1 MKMVNSFKRPESR
14 MAFGSNLVKPSELF
28 GSVKRT
34 INRKQSRCQCKHH
47 QQRLLAKQEEQRQQL
62 QEQLRQRGD
71 NRKVAPKFKSKIIDW
86 FINFTSIFSRFRFH
100 KKIRDSSTFC
110 FHFSIFQLARQRASW
125 RDSWK

>member
-1 MKMVNSFKRPESR
+1 MVNSFKRPESR

-71 NRKVAPKFKSKIIDW
+71 NRKVAPKFKSKIIDLPQ
-86 FINFTSIFSRFRFH
+86 IFSRFRFH
-100 KKIRDSSTFC
+100 KKIPDFSTFC
-110 FHFSIFQLARQRASW
+110 FYFSVFQLSRQWASW
-125 RDSWK
+125 RVS

>member
-1 MKMVNSFKRPESR
+1 MVNTFKRPESR

-34 INRKQSRCQCKHH
+34 INRKQRTRCHCEHH

-71 NRKVAPKFKSKIIDW
+71 NRKVAPKLKSKLID
-86 FINFTSIFSRFRFH
+86 
-100 KKIRDSSTFC
+100 
-110 FHFSIFQLARQRASW
+110 
-125 RDSWK
+125 

>member
-1 MKMVNSFKRPESR
+1 MVNSLKRPESR

-71 NRKVAPKFKSKIIDW
+71 KRKIAPHQKYKSKIILPEE
-86 FINFTSIFSRFRFH
+86 NY
-100 KKIRDSSTFC
+100 
-110 FHFSIFQLARQRASW
+110 QRGL
-125 RDSWK
+125 DCMYV

>member
-1 MKMVNSFKRPESR
+1 

-71 NRKVAPKFKSKIIDW
+71 KRKIAPHQKYKSKIIKTEYW
-86 FINFTSIFSRFRFH
+86 ISYRQILFIF
-100 KKIRDSSTFC
+100 
-110 FHFSIFQLARQRASW
+110 
-125 RDSWK
+125 